1 MQIQIHKGKQVEVGE
16 DFHEF
21 VSAEIETKLKRFEE
35 RITRIDAHFADE
47 NGSGKTSDN
56 DKRCVL
62 ETHVNGIQPIS
73 VTAHAASVRFALEGA
88 IDKMKT
94 TLGRTLDKLSH
105 TKGRS
110 ALGDIPEAEV

>member
-16 DFHEF
+16 DFSEF
-21 VSAEIETKLKRFEE
+21 VSGEIETKLKRFEE
-35 RITRIDAHFADE
+35 RITRVEVHFADE

-62 ETHVNGIQPIS
+62 ETRLTGMQPVS
-73 VTAHAASVRFALEGA
+73 VTAHASSVRYALEGA
-88 IDKMKT
+88 IEKMKT

-105 TKGRS
+105 TKGRTPMS
-110 ALGDIPEAEV
+110 DITESEV

>member
-16 DFHEF
+16 DFNEF
-21 VSAEIETKLKRFEE
+21 VSDEIQTKLKRFEE
-35 RITRIDAHFADE
+35 RITRVEAHFADE
-47 NGSGKTSDN
+47 NGSGKSSDD

-62 ETHVNGIQPIS
+62 EARLTGMQPIS
-73 VTAHAASVRFALEGA
+73 VTAHASSVRFALEGA

-94 TLGRTLDKLSH
+94 TLGRTLDKMSH
-105 TKGRS
+105 TKGRT

>member
-16 DFHEF
+16 DFNEF
-21 VSAEIETKLKRFEE
+21 VSDEIQTKLKRFEE
-35 RITRIDAHFADE
+35 RITRVEAHFADE
-47 NGSGKTSDN
+47 NGSGKSSDD

-62 ETHVNGIQPIS
+62 EARLTGMQPIS

-105 TKGRS
+105 TKGRP
-110 ALGDIPEAEV
+110 AMGDITESEV